1 MARFAAPVMGLIL
14 CSPGAAALQAL
25 TIQAGPAGGHAW
37 SVQKIQIQLR
47 FKAGDGIGFR
57 LEASGVRLP
66 EPLDGIRGLRA
77 ECANARLGS
86 HGLRCRGGI
95 IEVTS
100 SPGLPGLEPASFELD
115 YGPGRYRLKIDGL
128 RAGDGELRI
137 DAAGD
142 RERWSLEAGGQGL
155 PLAAIM
161 AIFAD
166 RIPGLPLNLS
176 SGRAS
181 GSIRWESGPESGSL
195 KATLRVEAM
204 GFSDAAGLNVGED
217 LAINADIEAS
227 RGKGA
232 WRFSAGA
239 ALSGGQAYVHPVFLD
254 ADTNGVRLEAKGEF
268 EAPSGEIRIHRFDA
282 GHGNLLTVKGRALLA
297 VDERALRPLNLDAEA
312 RVPELKAFHAIY
324 LEPWLAGSVL
334 AEAEVDG
341 NARASLSWRFGG
353 SSRASLNL
361 DEVNIDDAR
370 ARYGVLGLNGVIHWT
385 DGGEGAPSRLAWRG
399 ANFYRIDIGGGSL
412 LGQFTGGRFDLREPV
427 LFPLLGGVFA
437 VDSLEAEGLA
447 TEVPSWRFSGRLT
460 PVSLAELSN
469 RLAWPAFSGSL
480 SGVIPSV
487 RYAGGNI
494 TVDGTLSMQAFD
506 GTVLI
511 SDLKL
516 SQPFGVVPRAT
527 ADINASNLSLD
538 ALTRTFSFGNI
549 QGRLD
554 GRVDNL
560 VLENWQPAEFD
571 AKFATPEGDTSRHRI
586 SQRAVEN
593 LASLGGAGRVL
604 SSTVLRFFESFS
616 YDRLGISCR
625 LRNGICEMGGIES
638 AERGYY
644 IVKGGG
650 LPPRIDVLGF
660 NDRVDW
666 NKLVARLKAARL
678 DQVIIQ

>member
-1 MARFAAPVMGLIL
+1 MARFAVPVMGLIL

-37 SVQKIQIQLR
+37 SVQKIQVQLR
-47 FKAGDGIGFR
+47 FKAGDGIAFGV
-57 LEASGVRLP
+57 EASGVRLP

-77 ECANARLGS
+77 ECADARLDPR
-86 HGLRCRGGI
+86 GLRCRGGI
-95 IEVTS
+95 IEVTGT
-100 SPGLPGLEPASFELD
+100 PGLPGLEPASFELD

-142 RERWSLEAGGQGL
+142 RERWSLEAEGQGL
-155 PLAAIM
+155 PLAAII
-161 AIFAD
+161 ALFGD
-166 RIPGLPLNLS
+166 GTSGLPLNLS

-195 KATLRVEAM
+195 KARLRVEAL

-217 LAINADIEAS
+217 LAINAEIEAS
-227 RGKGA
+227 RGKEA

-268 EAPSGEIRIHRFDA
+268 DAPSGEIRIHRFDA
-282 GHGNLLTVKGRALLA
+282 SHGNLLTVKGRALLA
-297 VDERALRPLNLDAEA
+297 VDKRALRPLNLDAEA

-324 LEPWLAGSVL
+324 LEPWLAGSAL

-341 NARASLSWRFGG
+341 NTRASLSWRSGG

-361 DEVNIDDAR
+361 NEVSIDDAR
-370 ARYGVLGLNGVIHWT
+370 ARYGLLGLNGVIHWS

-399 ANFYRIDIGGGSL
+399 ANFYRIDIGGGNL

-427 LFPLLGGVFA
+427 LFPLLGGVLA
-437 VDSLEAEGLA
+437 VESLEAEGLA
-447 TEVPSWRFSGRLT
+447 TGAARWRLSGRLT

-469 RLAWPAFSGSL
+469 RLAWPAFPGSL
-480 SGVIPSV
+480 SGVIPAV
-487 RYAGGNI
+487 RYAGGDI
-494 TVDGTLSMQAFD
+494 TVDGTLSVQAFD
-506 GTVLI
+506 GTLLI

-527 ADINASNLSLD
+527 ADISVSNLSLD

-549 QGRLD
+549 LGRLD

-560 VLENWQPAEFD
+560 VLENWQPAGFD

-666 NKLVARLKAARL
+666 NKLVERLKAARL

>member
-1 MARFAAPVMGLIL
+1 
-14 CSPGAAALQAL
+14 
-25 TIQAGPAGGHAW
+25 
-37 SVQKIQIQLR
+37 
-47 FKAGDGIGFR
+47 
-57 LEASGVRLP
+57 
-66 EPLDGIRGLRA
+66 
-77 ECANARLGS
+77 
-86 HGLRCRGGI
+86 
-95 IEVTS
+95 
-100 SPGLPGLEPASFELD
+100 
-115 YGPGRYRLKIDGL
+115 
-128 RAGDGELRI
+128 
-137 DAAGD
+137 
-142 RERWSLEAGGQGL
+142 
-155 PLAAIM
+155 
-161 AIFAD
+161 
-166 RIPGLPLNLS
+166 
-176 SGRAS
+176 
-181 GSIRWESGPESGSL
+181 
-195 KATLRVEAM
+195 
-204 GFSDAAGLNVGED
+204 
-217 LAINADIEAS
+217 
-227 RGKGA
+227 
-232 WRFSAGA
+232 
-239 ALSGGQAYVHPVFLD
+239 
-254 ADTNGVRLEAKGEF
+254 
-268 EAPSGEIRIHRFDA
+268 
-282 GHGNLLTVKGRALLA
+282 
-297 VDERALRPLNLDAEA
+297 
-312 RVPELKAFHAIY
+312 
-324 LEPWLAGSVL
+324 
-334 AEAEVDG
+334 
-341 NARASLSWRFGG
+341 
-353 SSRASLNL
+353 
-361 DEVNIDDAR
+361 
-370 ARYGVLGLNGVIHWT
+370 
-385 DGGEGAPSRLAWRG
+385 
-399 ANFYRIDIGGGSL
+399 
-412 LGQFTGGRFDLREPV
+412 
-427 LFPLLGGVFA
+427 
-437 VDSLEAEGLA
+437 
-447 TEVPSWRFSGRLT
+447 LT